1 METLVLNDAVVTVNG
16 TDLSD
21 WVKAVRIDYEAE
33 GLDDTVMGDG
43 TKSSKGGLK
52 QWSGQIDF
60 LQDYAANA
68 PDVTIFSII
77 GTVVTIAGKPTSA
90 AVGATNPNYTGSALM
105 LGYAPLSGSVG
116 QLAETSLK
124 FTSAGDLSRAV
135 V

>member
-1 METLVLNDAVVTVNG
+1 VATLVLNDAVVTVNG

-33 GLDDTVMGDG
+33 AHDDTVMGDN

-60 LQDYAANA
+60 LQDYAASA

-77 GTVVTIAGKPTSA
+77 GTVVTIAGKPTSS
-90 AVGATNPNYTGSALM
+90 AVGATNPNYTGSALL
-105 LGYAPLSGSVG
+105 LGYAPLSGNVG

-124 FTSAGDLSRAV
+124 FTSAGDLSRATS
-135 V
+135 